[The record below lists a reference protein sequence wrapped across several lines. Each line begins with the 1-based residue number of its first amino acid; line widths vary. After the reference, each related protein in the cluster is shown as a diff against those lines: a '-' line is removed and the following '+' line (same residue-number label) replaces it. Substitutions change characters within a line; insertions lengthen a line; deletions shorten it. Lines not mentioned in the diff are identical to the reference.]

1 MCRQRHYTKR
11 NRVRENTTVYA
22 LLILLVTSLLFHGCE
37 KKEKSE
43 NPFEKMTQTEQNDS
57 ITRETLEQGKDRLEE
72 NTTTIYPATGKNFI
86 LTDLTEQR
94 HYISVNGT
102 QLLFKD
108 ISQPVVILY
117 FFTPWS
123 LPCRSE
129 VPYLSELQ
137 KKYSKDIFVMGILI
151 NPEKYVEQIGTF
163 VQEQHANFYIA
174 ASQQNNRFTR
184 EILSPL
190 NLSENVPI
198 PLTVIFHGG
207 HYWRHYEGAIP
218 IEMLEHDIKTLLQ

>member
-1 MCRQRHYTKR
+1 M
-11 NRVRENTTVYA
+11 RENTIIRT
-22 LLILLVTSLLFHGCE
+22 LLVLLVLSLFFQGCE
-37 KKEKSE
+37 KKEKRK
-43 NPFEKMTQTEQNDS
+43 NPFEQMTQTEQNDT

-108 ISQPVVILY
+108 ISQPLVILY

-123 LPCRSE
+123 LPCKSE

-137 KKYSKDIFVMGILI
+137 KKYDKDVFIMGILI
-151 NPEKYVEQIGTF
+151 NPEKYLQQLGTF
-163 VQEQHANFYIA
+163 IQEQHANFYIT
-174 ASQQNNRFTR
+174 ASQQNNHFAK
-184 EILSPL
+184 EVLSPL
-190 NLSENVPI
+190 HFSENVPI
-198 PLTVIFHGG
+198 PLTVIFRSG
-207 HYWRHYEGAIP
+207 HYWRHYEGAVP

>member
-1 MCRQRHYTKR
+1 
-11 NRVRENTTVYA
+11 VRENTTVHA
-22 LLILLVTSLLFHGCE
+22 LLILLVISFFSQGCE
-37 KKEKSE
+37 KKGENE
-43 NPFEKMTQTEQNDS
+43 NPFEKMTQIEQNDS

-72 NTTTIYPATGKNFI
+72 NTTTIYPATGKNFT

-108 ISQPVVILY
+108 ISQPVVVLY
-117 FFTPWS
+117 FFAPWS
-123 LPCRSE
+123 VPCKSE

-137 KKYSKDIFVMGILI
+137 KKYSKDVFVMGILI
-151 NPEKYVEQIGTF
+151 NPEKYVAQIGTF

-174 ASQQNNRFTR
+174 ASQQNNRFTK
-184 EILSPL
+184 EILSDL
-190 NLSENVPI
+190 NLSENIPV
-198 PLTVIFHGG
+198 PLTVIFHSG

>member
-1 MCRQRHYTKR
+1 MRG
-11 NRVRENTTVYA
+11 NTIIRT
-22 LLILLVTSLLFHGCE
+22 LLVLLVLSLFFQGCE
-37 KKEKSE
+37 KKEKRK
-43 NPFEKMTQTEQNDS
+43 NPFEQMTQTEQNDT

-108 ISQPVVILY
+108 ISQPLVILY

-123 LPCRSE
+123 LPCKSE

-137 KKYSKDIFVMGILI
+137 VSKTTVLPKRYSPLYIFPKMCLFRL
-151 NPEKYVEQIGTF
+151 PLSF
-163 VQEQHANFYIA
+163 A
-174 ASQQNNRFTR
+174 ADTTGDTMR
-184 EILSPL
+184 ELSP
-190 NLSENVPI
+190 
-198 PLTVIFHGG
+198 
-207 HYWRHYEGAIP
+207 
-218 IEMLEHDIKTLLQ
+218 